1 MDGVPS
7 PLQIG
12 SPRTERS
19 SSATALP
26 TVLHAGSPTTR
37 HGNTQWEERPPLAHK
52 NTSGSSRLSQLYQSS
67 PSSVSSIS
75 PPVTAAASR
84 RTSYPSPLVPASDS
98 RRTSWGPAPPPPS
111 FHETT
116 AYEPSAIPND
126 HQDAPTSLQNSSS
139 TKKLFSRL
147 TSLRGASYQR
157 GNYKRIQDD
166 GSDLGRRRLGGLE
179 EGDESGDYFSG
190 ASNAMKMGQ
199 IGASKKTLQTVT
211 AVEQQ
216 YDFSE
221 AGYAAEYER
230 LESQLGAG
238 MNSITERPFT
248 YNPIS
253 VGPGLGP
260 GSYARQ
266 PHGESGPINTVVQA
280 QKAQEEAEKTGD
292 IVAVAEIPVDIS
304 DSFGGGDFETRS
316 MIASSTRPSGDE
328 AQKSYFFPKDP
339 DMPSWR
345 PLTMGSMWLGM
356 LVLIAFGLAG
366 LQEYLC
372 QLSIRKAHEEPPSGL
387 AEFVRADDL
396 SLAEFFTWKYVPII
410 AFVFYGI
417 LWQMSDFEVKRL
429 EPYYQLSRK
438 TGATAGE
445 SLNMDYLTFMS
456 WLVPL
461 RALRHRQYAV
471 IWSSV
476 GTLVASGL
484 VPVLQSASITVY
496 PEKKNRISGE
506 PKFIRIDPPWSR
518 AVSGCLIFVAICGI
532 ALMYAMRRKSGL
544 LSNPQGI
551 AGIAAMATRSHI
563 LTDFRGLD
571 EAPLNMIHK
580 RLRNRRYILHKSSLW
595 QGEYI
600 RDSKERL
607 HEHSTDPRPLMLR
620 PISGVGFV
628 TYLVM
633 FTAAIPIFTFFE
645 PAIVVT
651 DTLPF
656 LLTGIAT
663 TVRIFWNTM
672 NCDVRM
678 IQPFYILSKQKAPA
692 KTLTLDYAG
701 TNPLFLPIIA
711 LINGH
716 WLVAI
721 VAFGSI
727 LAEILTVCVS
737 SINVDGTRFFP
748 GNGRDD
754 DDIKDEKDRHNQEQT
769 FRSFWVSLAL
779 TILILLFLISVAIL
793 TYMRRS
799 RKFMPRQIGTMAS
812 VLAMIYQSKMLLSF
826 IDTERLDSSQMTKHL
841 EKQGK
846 TYALGWFSGRDND
859 DHLGIDEEPIL
870 KGYEFGKNWKD
881 TRMLGHQIGTW
892 EQY

>member
-12 SPRTERS
+12 SPGTEPT
-19 SSATALP
+19 SSASTVPSALC
-26 TVLHAGSPTTR
+26 AGSPSTG
-37 HGNTQWEERPPLAHK
+37 HGNMQWETRPPLARK
-52 NTSGSSRLSQLYQSS
+52 NTSGSSRLSQLFPSR
-67 PSSVSSIS
+67 PSSVASVSSPVDGAAPRRTSHPS
-75 PPVTAAASR
+75 PLTPAYESR
-84 RTSYPSPLVPASDS
+84 RTSLGPVP
-98 RRTSWGPAPPPPS
+98 PPPPS
-111 FHETT
+111 FQETT
-116 AYEPSAIPND
+116 AYEPSSLKSGYKGVSVPSHGSN
-126 HQDAPTSLQNSSS
+126 TS
-139 TKKLFSRL
+139 KRLFNRL
-147 TSLRGASYQR
+147 TSLRGASHQR
-157 GNYKRIQDD
+157 GNYNRIQDEE
-166 GSDLGRRRLGGLE
+166 SDVGRRHLSSLE
-179 EGDESGDYFSG
+179 EDSESHGLFQSG
-190 ASNAMKMGQ
+190 TVAMPLNN
-199 IGASKKTLQTVT
+199 IGSSKKTPSAAV
-211 AVEQQ
+211 AVE
-216 YDFSE
+216 DLSE

-238 MNSITERPFT
+238 MNSITERPFEHR
-248 YNPIS
+248 PAP
-253 VGPGLGP
+253 VGP

-266 PHGESGPINTVVQA
+266 PRSDPNPDMTVVQA
-280 QKAQEEAEKTGD
+280 RNAQEEAEKTGD
-292 IVAVAEIPVDIS
+292 IVAIAEIPVDIS

-316 MIASSTRPSGDE
+316 MISGPSRDGN
-328 AQKSYFFPKDP
+328 QKSYFFPKDP

-345 PLTMGSMWLGM
+345 PLTMGSPWIAM
-356 LVLIAFGLAG
+356 LVVIALGLAA

-372 QLSIRKAHEEPPSGL
+372 QSSISKAHQDPPSGL
-387 AEFVRADDL
+387 VEFTKADDL
-396 SLAEFFTWKYVPII
+396 TLAAFFTWKYAPIM

-476 GTLVASGL
+476 GTLVASSL

-496 PEKKNRISGE
+496 PEKKDRTSGGK
-506 PKFIRIDPPWSR
+506 KFIRVDPPWSR
-518 AVSGCLIFVAICGI
+518 AVSGCLVFVALCGM

-563 LTDFRGLD
+563 LTDFHGTD
-571 EAPLNMIHK
+571 EAPLNKIHEK
-580 RLRNRRYILHKSSLW
+580 LRNRRYILHKSSLW

-600 RDSKERL
+600 RNSKEKL

-620 PISGVGFV
+620 PISGVSFV
-628 TYLVM
+628 TYLVL

-645 PAIVVT
+645 PAMVVT
-651 DTLPF
+651 DKLPF

-663 TVRIFWNTM
+663 TVRILWNTL

-678 IQPFYILSKQKAPA
+678 IQPFYMLSKQKAPA
-692 KTLTLDYAG
+692 RTLTLDYAG
-701 TNPLFLPIIA
+701 TNPLFLPVIA
-711 LINGH
+711 LFNRH

-721 VAFGSI
+721 VAFGSV

-737 SINVDGTRFFP
+737 SINVDGTRFIP
-748 GNGRDD
+748 SNGGDND
-754 DDIKDEKDRHNQEQT
+754 NIQDEKDRHNQEQT
-769 FRSFWVSLAL
+769 FRSFWVSLFL
-779 TILILLFLISVAIL
+779 SFLILLYLISIAVL

-826 IDTERLDSSQMTKHL
+826 VDTEKLTSSQMTKHL

-846 TYALGWFSGRDND
+846 TYALGWFSGRDGD

-870 KGYEFGKNWKD
+870 QAYEYGKNWKA

-892 EQY
+892 EHY